1 MRLIAALL
9 AALILVPPPA
19 GAEGERAGDFDYY
32 ILSLSWSPGWCAREG
47 DERQALECRTGADR
61 GFTLHGLWPQY
72 DFGWPSWCHSG
83 GRDPGRADAA
93 LMTDIMGS
101 LGLVRHEWRKHGTC
115 SGLDADAYFELSRR
129 AYESIALPGVLE
141 DLDRDVTLPA
151 SVVEDAFI
159 EANPDLD
166 RNAIT
171 ITCKQGMIEEAR
183 ICLTR
188 DLEPRPCGLDAQRDC
203 RMRDALMPAVR

>member
-9 AALILVPPPA
+9 LAATPA
-19 GAEGERAGDFDYY
+19 WSEGERAGDFDYY
-32 ILSLSWSPGWCAREG
+32 ILSLTWSPGWCEREG
-47 DERQALECRTGADR
+47 DLRRAPECRSGADR

-72 DFGWPSWCHSG
+72 DFGWPSWCHGG
-83 GRDPGRADAA
+83 GRDPSW
-93 LMTDIMGS
+93 TDVELIAGLMGS
-101 LGLVRHEWRKHGTC
+101 ADLARHEWRKHGTC
-115 SGLDADAYFELSRR
+115 SGLDADAYFDLSRR
-129 AYESIALPGVLE
+129 AYDGVNLPDALQS
-141 DLDRDVTLPA
+141 LDRDVTLPA
-151 SVVEDAFI
+151 SVVEDAFV

-171 ITCKQGMIEEAR
+171 ITCKQGMIAEAR

-203 RMRDALMPAVR
+203 RMPNALMPAVR

>member
-1 MRLIAALL
+1 MRLL
-9 AALILVPPPA
+9 AALLLAATPVL
-19 GAEGERAGDFDYY
+19 AEGERAGDFDYY

-47 DERQALECRTGADR
+47 DERQALECRIGADH

-72 DFGWPSWCHSG
+72 EFGWPSRCAG
-83 GRDPGRADAA
+83 GGDGPDRRGIA

-101 LGLVRHEWRKHGTC
+101 AGLARHEWEKHGTC
-115 SGLDADAYFELSRR
+115 SGLDAADYFDLSRR
-129 AYESIALPGVLE
+129 AFDSITRPDVLE
-141 DLDRDVTLPA
+141 ALDRDVRLPA

-159 EANPDLD
+159 EANPGLN

-171 ITCKQGMIEEAR
+171 ITCKGGMIEEAR

-188 DLEPRPCGLDAQRDC
+188 DLEPRPCGLDAARDC